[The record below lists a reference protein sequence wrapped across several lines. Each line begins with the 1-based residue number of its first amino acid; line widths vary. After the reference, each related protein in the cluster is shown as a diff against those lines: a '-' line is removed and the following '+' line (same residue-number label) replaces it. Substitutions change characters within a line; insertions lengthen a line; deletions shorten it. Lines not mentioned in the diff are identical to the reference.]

1 MTSEREAERSE
12 MNIPPKKRSRK
23 PEYHRPSRIR
33 EIIQQHGYAF
43 SLHPYKL
50 MVSWQGVLVLAFRGF
65 SEKAR
70 ELKGALNESELLLV
84 GENPGSTWPKCT
96 LGCLRDGKRLTPEN
110 LARLTEVCERYNR
123 SVFGGDVQDFH
134 ASFSENPQAML
145 PALMSFRVKSLHLTT
160 YECRSH
166 ELVLAEEEFPLKDFV
181 ADSSS
186 DEASARAESL
196 RQESI
201 DPEEKANVDRIYSE
215 TLDRKKYWFFASK
228 DGHRET
234 HYREPKIGMSLVAW
248 VQERNFLSHVSLRDS
263 PPLPLHSSLA
273 PTLTTSL
280 PASLSLSLSVYLT
293 DSNNK
298 NKKSPCPSPGTRASR
313 SSGRTPLTPSRNFA
327 PRLRRPYRTCTP
339 SSTKTRC
346 ISRCEQSLKAL
357 FSFYTMNLR
366 ER

>member
-1 MTSEREAERSE
+1 MTREREAERSE

-23 PEYHRPSRIR
+23 PEYHRRSRIR

-70 ELKGALNESELLLV
+70 ELKGALNESELLV
-84 GENPGSTWPKCT
+84 RENPGSTWPKCT

-181 ADSSS
+181 ADSLS

-263 PPLPLHSSLA
+263 PLPSLLFGSHPDHLA
-273 PTLTTSL
+273 
-280 PASLSLSLSVYLT
+280 ARISLSLSLSVYLT

-298 NKKSPCPSPGTRASR
+298 NKKSMPFSRYKGEPIFWKNPFDTIKEFCTEVEETLPDLYTFFNKDSLHITLRAI
-313 SSGRTPLTPSRNFA
+313 T
-327 PRLRRPYRTCTP
+327 
-339 SSTKTRC
+339 
-346 ISRCEQSLKAL
+346 
-357 FSFYTMNLR
+357 
-366 ER
+366 

>member
-70 ELKGALNESELLLV
+70 ELKGALNDESELLV

-280 PASLSLSLSVYLT
+280 PASLSLSLCLSH
-293 DSNNK
+293 
-298 NKKSPCPSPGTRASR
+298 
-313 SSGRTPLTPSRNFA
+313 
-327 PRLRRPYRTCTP
+327 
-339 SSTKTRC
+339 
-346 ISRCEQSLKAL
+346 
-357 FSFYTMNLR
+357 
-366 ER
+366 

>member
-1 MTSEREAERSE
+1 MTREREAERSE

-23 PEYHRPSRIR
+23 PEYHRRSRIR

-70 ELKGALNESELLLV
+70 ELKGALNESELLV
-84 GENPGSTWPKCT
+84 RENPGSTWPKCT

-181 ADSSS
+181 ADSLS

-263 PPLPLHSSLA
+263 PLPSLLFGSHPDHLA
-273 PTLTTSL
+273 
-280 PASLSLSLSVYLT
+280 ARISLSLSLSLSISLIPT
-293 DSNNK
+293 TK
-298 NKKSPCPSPGTRASR
+298 TKSPCPSPGTRASR
-313 SSGRTPLTPSRNFA
+313 SSGRTPLIPSRNFA
-327 PRLRRPYRTCTP
+327 LRLRRPYRTCTP

-346 ISRCEQSLKAL
+346 ISRCEQSLKVL

>member
-1 MTSEREAERSE
+1 MTREREAERSE

-70 ELKGALNESELLLV
+70 ELKGALNESELLV
-84 GENPGSTWPKCT
+84 RENPGSTWPKCT

-181 ADSSS
+181 ADSLS

-248 VQERNFLSHVSLRDS
+248 VQERNFLSHSMPFSRYKGEPIFWKNPFDTIKEFCTEVEETLPDLYTFFNKDSL
-263 PPLPLHSSLA
+263 HI
-273 PTLTTSL
+273 TL
-280 PASLSLSLSVYLT
+280 
-293 DSNNK
+293 
-298 NKKSPCPSPGTRASR
+298 RAI
-313 SSGRTPLTPSRNFA
+313 T
-327 PRLRRPYRTCTP
+327 
-339 SSTKTRC
+339 
-346 ISRCEQSLKAL
+346 
-357 FSFYTMNLR
+357 
-366 ER
+366 

>member
-346 ISRCEQSLKAL
+346 ISRCEQSLRVL